1 MDHNIKST
9 NVEFID
15 RLLGGG
21 TRAGVYGILGPSGVG
36 KSVLANMIAA
46 NGATGKSIFKTPLYT
61 ELPCILFDFHNGRS
75 RTVQRVIS
83 HIGRIRRDDVGC
95 ESEEFQEYEDERRE
109 ELPAEDGLLIPSCE
123 RRYLALKAVYKQ
135 LFVWSDDDEQPAFS
149 SRATPEWIT
158 DQITQTAFQQRG
170 LGGIVIDGARHVWS
184 ASKDETN
191 LSEREF
197 LEQFVTKSC
206 RTLARRF
213 QCPVWITHQI
223 ASAQC
228 GSPPTTQLTHGD
240 AAECKSFTDGMDA
253 CLEMRS
259 ASDLNPESVF
269 SIQCITGDRTRVSR
283 ERISLKHDRDF
294 STIVEA

>member
-1 MDHNIKST
+1 MDYALKST

-21 TRAGVYGILGPSGVG
+21 TRVGVYGILGPSGVG

-46 NGATGKSIFKTPLYT
+46 NGATGKSIFKTPLYK
-61 ELPCILFDFHNGRS
+61 ELPCMLFDLHNGRG
-75 RTVQRVIS
+75 RTDQRIIS
-83 HIGRIRRDDVGC
+83 HIGRIRREDVWY
-95 ESEEFQEYEDERRE
+95 EAEEIHEYEDARRD
-109 ELPAEDGLLIPSCE
+109 ELPTEDGALIPSLG
-123 RRYLALKAVYKQ
+123 RGDLARKALHRQ
-135 LFVWSDDDEQPAFS
+135 LLLWSDGDEQPAFS
-149 SRATPEWIT
+149 SRATQEWIA

-170 LGGIVIDGARHVWS
+170 LGGIVIDGVRDVWS
-184 ASKDETN
+184 ASKGKTN

-197 LEQFVTKSC
+197 LEQFVAKSC

-223 ASAQC
+223 ASAKH
-228 GSPPTTQLTHGD
+228 GAPPTTQLTHGD
-240 AAECKSFTDGMDA
+240 AADCKSFTDRMDA

-259 ASDLNPESVF
+259 ASDLNLESVF
-269 SIQCITGDRTRVSR
+269 SIECIKGDRDLVSR

>member
-1 MDHNIKST
+1 MDHKLKST
-9 NVEFID
+9 NVELID

-21 TRAGVYGILGPSGVG
+21 TRVGVYGILGPSGVG

-46 NGATGKSIFKTPLYT
+46 NGATGKSIFKTPLYK
-61 ELPCILFDFHNGRS
+61 ELPWMLFDLHNGRG

-95 ESEEFQEYEDERRE
+95 ESEEIQKYEEERRD
-109 ELPAEDGLLIPSCE
+109 ELPTEDGLLIPSCE
-123 RRYLALKAVYKQ
+123 REYLALKAVYKQ

-149 SRATPEWIT
+149 SLATQEWIT
-158 DQITQTAFQQRG
+158 DRITQTAYLQRG
-170 LGGIVIDGARHVWS
+170 LGGIVIDGARHVWY
-184 ASKDETN
+184 ASKDETDF
-191 LSEREF
+191 SEREF
-197 LEQFVTKSC
+197 LEQFVANFC

-223 ASAQC
+223 ASAKC
-228 GSPPTTQLTHGD
+228 GAPPTTQLTHGD
-240 AAECKSFTDGMDA
+240 AADCKSFAEMMDA
-253 CLEMRS
+253 CLVMRT

-269 SIQCITGDRTRVSR
+269 SIQCIKGDRNLVSR

>member
-1 MDHNIKST
+1 MDHALKST
-9 NVEFID
+9 NVGLID

-21 TRAGVYGILGPSGVG
+21 TRVGVYGILGPSGVG

-46 NGATGKSIFKTPLYT
+46 NGATGVSIFTTPLCA
-61 ELPCILFDFHNGRS
+61 ELPCMLFDLHNGRG
-75 RTVQRVIS
+75 RTAQRIIS
-83 HIGRIRRDDVGC
+83 HIGRIRREDVWY
-95 ESEEFQEYEDERRE
+95 EAEEIQEYEEERRD
-109 ELPAEDGLLIPSCE
+109 ELPTEDDALIPSLG
-123 RRYLALKAVYKQ
+123 RGDLARKALHRQ
-135 LFVWSDDDEQPAFS
+135 LHLWSDDDEQPAFS
-149 SRATPEWIT
+149 SRSTPEWIT
-158 DQITQTAFQQRG
+158 DQITNTAFHDRG
-170 LGGIVIDGARHVWS
+170 IGGIVIDGVQDVWS

-223 ASAQC
+223 ESAKC
-228 GSPPTTQLTHGD
+228 GAPPTTQLTHGD
-240 AAECKSFTDGMDA
+240 AADCKSFAEMMDA
-253 CLEMRS
+253 CLVMRT

-269 SIQCITGDRTRVSR
+269 SIQCIKGDRNLVSR

>member
-1 MDHNIKST
+1 VDYALKST
-9 NVEFID
+9 NVELID

-21 TRAGVYGILGPSGVG
+21 TMAGVYGILGPSGVG

-46 NGATGKSIFKTPLYT
+46 NGTTGVSIFTTPLYA
-61 ELPCILFDFHNGRS
+61 ELPWMLFDFHNGRS

-83 HIGRIRRDDVGC
+83 HIGRIRLEDVGC
-95 ESEEFQEYEDERRE
+95 ESEEIQEYEDERRD

-123 RRYLALKAVYKQ
+123 RSHLAHKAVYNQ
-135 LFVWSDDDEQPAFS
+135 LFVCTRPEQPGFS
-149 SRATPEWIT
+149 SSVTQKWIT
-158 DQITQTAFQQRG
+158 DRIAPIARQQRG
-170 LGGIVIDGARHVWS
+170 LGGIVIDGTRHGWY
-184 ASKDETN
+184 ASKDETDF
-191 LSEREF
+191 SEREF
-197 LEQFVTKSC
+197 LEQFVANFC

-223 ASAQC
+223 ASAKH
-228 GSPPTTQLTHGD
+228 GAPPTTQLTHGD
-240 AAECKSFTDGMDA
+240 AADCKSFVDGMDA
-253 CLEMRS
+253 CLVMGT

-269 SIQCITGDRTRVSR
+269 SIQCIKGDRKLVSR